1 MTKNTPTIT
10 TFLKGMLLIL
20 GSILCGATFVADL
33 YWDTFNW
40 IGAISFI
47 LSLIALIGSV
57 AFIPL
62 AIWAFRRKGKF
73 KITFMQDGQ
82 AITKICKR
90 VSASDTKMVF
100 EDKKSTYSGNPKEFI
115 RIEKANRPL
124 FLILLTSLGIMFL
137 LVMGRVIANVWPT
150 PGSEDYFV
158 DVGND
163 SFYGD
168 TMNPRDF
175 QD

>member
-73 KITFMQDGQ
+73 KI
-82 AITKICKR
+82 R
-90 VSASDTKMVF
+90 
-100 EDKKSTYSGNPKEFI
+100 
-115 RIEKANRPL
+115 R
-124 FLILLTSLGIMFL
+124 
-137 LVMGRVIANVWPT
+137 
-150 PGSEDYFV
+150 
-158 DVGND
+158 
-163 SFYGD
+163 
-168 TMNPRDF
+168 
-175 QD
+175 

>member
-20 GSILCGATFVADL
+20 GSILCGAAFVAGIH
-33 YWDTFNW
+33 WDAFNW

-73 KITFMQDGQ
+73 KITFIQDGR
-82 AITKICKR
+82 AITKICQR

-137 LVMGRVIANVWPT
+137 LVMGRITKNMWPT
-150 PGSEDYFV
+150 LGSNNNYV

>member
-20 GSILCGATFVADL
+20 GSILCGAAFFADI
-33 YWDTFNW
+33 YWDTFNG
-40 IGAISFI
+40 IGVI
-47 LSLIALIGSV
+47 IALIGSV

-73 KITFMQDGQ
+73 KITFMQDGRE
-82 AITKICKR
+82 ITKICKR

-158 DVGND
+158 DVGNN

>member
-20 GSILCGATFVADL
+20 GSILCGAAFVAGIH
-33 YWDTFNW
+33 WDAFNW

-47 LSLIALIGSV
+47 LSLIALIGAV
-57 AFIPL
+57 AFLPL
-62 AIWAFRRKGKF
+62 AIRAFRRKGKF
-73 KITFMQDGQ
+73 KITFMQDGRE
-82 AITKICKR
+82 ITKICKR

-137 LVMGRVIANVWPT
+137 LVMGRIIANVWPT
-150 PGSEDYFV
+150 SGSNNNYV
-158 DVGND
+158 DVDGGN
-163 SFYGD
+163 FYGD

>member
-10 TFLKGMLLIL
+10 TFLKGMLVIL
-20 GSILCGATFVADL
+20 GPILCGAAFVAGIH
-33 YWDTFNW
+33 WDAFNW

-73 KITFMQDGQ
+73 KITFIQDGQ

-137 LVMGRVIANVWPT
+137 LVMGRITKNMWPT
-150 PGSEDYFV
+150 PGSKDNYV
-158 DVGND
+158 DVND
-163 SFYGD
+163 ASFYGD

>member
-10 TFLKGMLLIL
+10 TFLKGMLVIL
-20 GSILCGATFVADL
+20 GPILCGAAFVAGIH
-33 YWDTFNW
+33 WDAFNW

-150 PGSEDYFV
+150 LGSNNNFV
-158 DVGND
+158 DVND
-163 SFYGD
+163 ASFYGD